1 MDSGFRY
8 WHTCELINDEKLV
21 IMGGKNNN
29 GKRVDILDLKSN
41 TWSKVVYRHFDFKK
55 SIHSLQGPE
64 IPGWHYMRESHSII
78 YRDMIYI
85 IDNPDDRTVFS
96 IPVTMQGEWKE
107 VTKLDTGYKK
117 LPIREV
123 YPAPLVS
130 PNLLG
135 C

>member
-1 MDSGFRY
+1 M
-8 WHTCELINDEKLV
+8 
-21 IMGGKNNN
+21 
-29 GKRVDILDLKSN
+29 
-41 TWSKVVYRHFDFKK
+41 
-55 SIHSLQGPE
+55 QGPE

-96 IPVTMQGEWKE
+96 IPVTMQGEWKK
-107 VTKLDTGYKK
+107 VTKLDTGRKK